1 MCLTF
6 TNFAFNCVSKFF
18 VNNFPKFVNKILK
31 IFAISCVKKIVVLDF
46 HFSDWIQQVEL
57 SRRTENT
64 AHNIGFAKAGVNFSC
79 VESFVII
86 SRKKPFRF
94 LFFCNFEKTKMVF
107 AWCSFNRNFR
117 CKSPAFAKPFPVVR
131 NITAATFKQNLWDFF
146 NSELTFLLAEFW
158 IWIYL
163 WKNNRTEDCR
173 LKNRTDFSKTT
184 DLTPLLC
191 T

>member
-146 NSELTFLLAEFW
+146 NSELTFCWLNSESEFTFGK
-158 IWIYL
+158 ITALRIAA
-163 WKNNRTEDCR
+163 
-173 LKNRTDFSKTT
+173 
-184 DLTPLLC
+184 
-191 T
+191 

>member
-1 MCLTF
+1 MCWSSEIQKKTLRKTYGFEYQKLCLTF
-6 TNFAFNCVSKFF
+6 TNFAFNCMSKFF

-117 CKSPAFAKPFPVVR
+117 CKSPAFAKPFPVMH
-131 NITAATFKQNLWDFF
+131 NFT
-146 NSELTFLLAEFW
+146 
-158 IWIYL
+158 
-163 WKNNRTEDCR
+163 TEA
-173 LKNRTDFSKTT
+173 SKKLHT
-184 DLTPLLC
+184 LF
-191 T
+191 

>member
-6 TNFAFNCVSKFF
+6 TNFAFNCMSKFF

-107 AWCSFNRNFR
+107 TWCSFNRNFR

-131 NITAATFKQNLWDFF
+131 NIRSAV
-146 NSELTFLLAEFW
+146 S
-158 IWIYL
+158 
-163 WKNNRTEDCR
+163 NRNFG
-173 LKNRTDFSKTT
+173 LKNQNF
-184 DLTPLLC
+184 DLNLNF
-191 T
+191 